1 MQKNIHDVVIHDEFA
16 IIAESIPD
24 WEWDLHDFTEE
35 QSDQLHQLMEQKG
48 ITKAELARRMSVS
61 KAFITKVLRGDA
73 NLNAKTFIRL
83 VHALEGRAHIKIVS
97 QKAGASPVKW
107 FGLVQKAKEQNRPL
121 TPLKKPTPL
130 HCSEGSPKNSLSEKN
145 VQYPYPLAV

>member
-1 MQKNIHDVVIHDEFA
+1 MQKIIHDVVIHDEFA

-24 WEWDLHDFTEE
+24 WEWDLHDFTEK
-35 QSDQLHQLMEQKG
+35 QSDQLHHLMEQQG
-48 ITKAELARRMSVS
+48 VTKAELARRMGVS
-61 KAFITKVLRGDA
+61 KAFITKVLRGGA

-83 VHALEGRAHIKIVS
+83 VHALDGCAHIKILPKS
-97 QKAGASPVKW
+97 AGAMPVKW

-130 HCSEGSPKNSLSEKN
+130 HCSEGAPKSSLSGKN
-145 VQYPYPLAV
+145 VQSPYPLAV